1 MKLERNYVGQIHLG
15 SVVDITD
22 PCYDKDTWCRMQA
35 EIKSG
40 TYNCYSYIG
49 ESKGWG
55 KRVWIN
61 QIVIADDAD
70 AAATEEKIRI
80 GRSWRTIGSIG
91 VDAGLAGFFDRKPD
105 FKDDDWQEICDWMFD
120 DCTHNPNNVYES
132 YIDNFDGKD
141 GFWTESGC
149 GDGVYTV
156 HAIRNNKRQI
166 VALEIRF

>member
-1 MKLERNYVGQIHLG
+1 
-15 SVVDITD
+15 
-22 PCYDKDTWCRMQA
+22 
-35 EIKSG
+35 
-40 TYNCYSYIG
+40 
-49 ESKGWG
+49 
-55 KRVWIN
+55 
-61 QIVIADDAD
+61 
-70 AAATEEKIRI
+70 
-80 GRSWRTIGSIG
+80 
-91 VDAGLAGFFDRKPD
+91 
-105 FKDDDWQEICDWMFD
+105 MFD